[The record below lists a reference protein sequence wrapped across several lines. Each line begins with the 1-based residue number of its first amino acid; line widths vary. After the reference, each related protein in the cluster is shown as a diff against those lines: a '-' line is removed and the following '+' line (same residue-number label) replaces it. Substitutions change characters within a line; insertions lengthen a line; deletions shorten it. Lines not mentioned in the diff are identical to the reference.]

1 MAKILLVEDNEQ
13 NRDMLCRRLQ
23 RKGHTVLT
31 AGDGERAVE
40 LAKAESPDL
49 VLMDLNLPVLDGWSA
64 TRRIKDGP
72 ATCRIPVIALTAHA
86 MSGDRQKALSAGCDD
101 YDTKPVELSRLLG
114 KIEKLLGGKLCE
126 VGARLVSPSV
136 AEPRATQ
143 VSPLPSPAE
152 ETKTAGRILVVDDT
166 PANRDMLMR
175 RLGRHG
181 FCVRSAEEGEA
192 ALRLLSKANEPFDLV
207 LLDVMASTGS
217 TCSRRCAAGGTRPS
231 CR

>member
-152 ETKTAGRILVVDDT
+152 ETKTAGPPT
-166 PANRDMLMR
+166 A
-175 RLGRHG
+175 
-181 FCVRSAEEGEA
+181 
-192 ALRLLSKANEPFDLV
+192 
-207 LLDVMASTGS
+207 
-217 TCSRRCAAGGTRPS
+217 TCSCAASGAMGSAYDRRRKVRRRCACCPRPTNPSTSS
-231 CR
+231 CWT